1 MNNVLLERRIQIMTT
16 IYDFT
21 ETEMNGKPI
30 NLKDYEGKVVI
41 IVNTA
46 SKCGLAPQL
55 EGLEALYKEHKDEGL
70 VVLGLPSNQ
79 FKQELDS
86 DEETNEFCQ
95 MHYGVTFP
103 MTKRV
108 MVNGQDED
116 ELFTYLKEQSG
127 NGAIKWNYT
136 KFLVGRD
143 GKLIHRYA
151 PITTPEKMTDDVLA
165 ALKD

>member
-1 MNNVLLERRIQIMTT
+1 MAT

-21 ETEMNGKPI
+21 ETEMNGKTI

-55 EGLEALYKEHKDEGL
+55 EGLEALYKEHKDDGL

-86 DEETNEFCQ
+86 DEEANEFCQ
-95 MHYGVTFP
+95 VHYGVTFP
-103 MTKRV
+103 MTRRV
-108 MVNGQDED
+108 MVNGKDED

-143 GKLIHRYA
+143 GKLIRRYA
-151 PITTPEKMTDDVLA
+151 PITKPEKMTDDVLA
-165 ALKD
+165 ALND